1 MSNEPRVT
9 IYSYVKD
16 LINVIT
22 NNIDEKLLLQN
33 EELKE
38 LNKSINDLVLQL
50 EKNKNTLN
58 SIKIDNKKIQSEFK
72 TLENEVN
79 KISLEIRD
87 IRTRTNT
94 VVWIGQLLSKIP
106 IKWTAVIGILTM
118 LIVHFLQYIR

>member
-72 TLENEVN
+72 ILENEVN

>member
-1 MSNEPRVT
+1 MSNEHRVT

-72 TLENEVN
+72 ILENEVN

>member
-1 MSNEPRVT
+1 MSSEPRVT

-72 TLENEVN
+72 ILENEVN